1 MPALNVLSSMHTT
14 LFGGTIVLKLQNMPR
29 PNAQRNPRRCSGP
42 VPTAVGSIA
51 KGVVALQKV
60 GRKGSMKVS
69 QVTAP
74 LANQILEAL
83 SAARVRMSLS
93 PNRSRSRLRRSS
105 LKVRQVCLGI
115 AFWYAPQKRHG
126 MKLVPFPLRLTSE
139 PLLRHRCKHH
149 SCRHPNKFNATIRT
163 ANKEYENG
171 LVMDH
176 QKDKKCT

>member
-93 PNRSRSRLRRSS
+93 PKSVAISPAQIEFESPSSMSRNRIL
-105 LKVRQVCLGI
+105 VRPTKTPRHEARAVS
-115 AFWYAPQKRHG
+115 AP
-126 MKLVPFPLRLTSE
+126 
-139 PLLRHRCKHH
+139 
-149 SCRHPNKFNATIRT
+149 
-163 ANKEYENG
+163 ANF
-171 LVMDH
+171 
-176 QKDKKCT
+176 